1 MATDRGYGSAGP
13 IATFEFPASGTPT
26 YAAVVRVVALESAFE
41 RQAKV
46 TFSFKATELEQGRST
61 DRRVARR
68 RSTCPRWS
76 RCPSALMAG
85 VVHRPGKTVHAIQRA
100 LFVMGAPMV
109 LVAAVT
115 ERLPP
120 DREYAA
126 HIERCA
132 GTQGEAPLNGSRAG
146 DRCRMGL

>member
-13 IATFEFPASGTPT
+13 IATFEFPASGTTT

-41 RQAKV
+41 RHAKV

-76 RCPSALMAG
+76 R
-85 VVHRPGKTVHAIQRA
+85 
-100 LFVMGAPMV
+100 
-109 LVAAVT
+109 
-115 ERLPP
+115 LPLSL
-120 DREYAA
+120 DG
-126 HIERCA
+126 RCCSPA
-132 GTQGEAPLNGSRAG
+132 R
-146 DRCRMGL
+146 